1 MEILQKDF
9 DVLVHMSEEEK
20 EVRKQSSIARRLK
33 SHPRRSTVAP
43 VSFDSCREQHPLYI
57 STQHMHLVNIE
68 SSRFAMFSAL
78 LVRELLL
85 KQSNSERSGRV
96 MMSLCD
102 IDDEVSALVPSE
114 CAGAF
119 KRVQSTYD
127 DSKDGVNWYEQEWCA
142 VRVGLDP
149 IPPGAYSNLDDR
161 FSRILGDTT
170 SPRNTLRL

>member
-1 MEILQKDF
+1 
-9 DVLVHMSEEEK
+9 
-20 EVRKQSSIARRLK
+20 
-33 SHPRRSTVAP
+33 
-43 VSFDSCREQHPLYI
+43 
-57 STQHMHLVNIE
+57 
-68 SSRFAMFSAL
+68 
-78 LVRELLL
+78 
-85 KQSNSERSGRV
+85 
-96 MMSLCD
+96 MSLCD